1 MNSCKYIL
9 FILFILFSFCL
20 ECRVLRRG
28 RMASLW
34 YAAQNLSSSS
44 NKTPKVYVFLTDKE
58 GYRTFFLAWTV
69 LIIVLGIM
77 LNALILTVTTQQKA
91 TGQENRLRHILRKQL
106 VHYFIFN
113 LAVSDII
120 ASLIAI
126 PLLILDLIFDFS
138 AKNNFVCKIVR
149 FLQLLFPTTTLFL
162 LLVITVERF
171 LSLVLPIFLLN
182 RSTARRIVFLS
193 WIWSML
199 VVCLGIISYNVQ
211 RSELDNNYFTLVCK
225 YSGAKH
231 GVNIENILYLVFLCF
246 AYLIPCVVIVNMS
259 IYIAYRIWI
268 TRLVPRGELPAFDF
282 VSEREKQKTTK
293 LLLSVVAA
301 FVLPYLAYIIY
312 GMLRT
317 TNKLPDISSETDY
330 ILRHFFATLAY
341 SNVVVNP
348 IVIIMQM
355 KSLRV
360 RLRVKF
366 GFTQQVIPKTNF
378 IPMVLPI
385 ESSLPTVKGSY
396 NVSENVPEHETHL

>member
-1 MNSCKYIL
+1 
-9 FILFILFSFCL
+9 
-20 ECRVLRRG
+20 
-28 RMASLW
+28 MASLW
-34 YAAQNLSSSS
+34 YAAQSLNTSL
-44 NKTPKVYVFLTDKE
+44 NKTAKVHIFLTAKE
-58 GYRTFFLAWTV
+58 GYRAFFLAWTV
-69 LIIVLGIM
+69 AVIIFGIA
-77 LNALILTVTTQQKA
+77 LNALILTVTSQHKT
-91 TGQENRLRHILRKQL
+91 TGQENRSRHILRKQL

-231 GVNIENILYLVFLCF
+231 GITIENKLYLVFVCF
-246 AYLIPCVVIVNMS
+246 AYLIP
-259 IYIAYRIWI
+259 
-268 TRLVPRGELPAFDF
+268 
-282 VSEREKQKTTK
+282 
-293 LLLSVVAA
+293 
-301 FVLPYLAYIIY
+301 
-312 GMLRT
+312 
-317 TNKLPDISSETDY
+317 
-330 ILRHFFATLAY
+330 
-341 SNVVVNP
+341 
-348 IVIIMQM
+348 
-355 KSLRV
+355 
-360 RLRVKF
+360 
-366 GFTQQVIPKTNF
+366 
-378 IPMVLPI
+378 
-385 ESSLPTVKGSY
+385 
-396 NVSENVPEHETHL
+396 